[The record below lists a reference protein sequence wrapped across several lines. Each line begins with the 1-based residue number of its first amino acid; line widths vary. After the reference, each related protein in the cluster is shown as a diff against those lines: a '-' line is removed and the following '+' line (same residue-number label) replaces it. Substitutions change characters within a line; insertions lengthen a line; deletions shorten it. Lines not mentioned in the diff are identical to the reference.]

1 MEFFKVDHEIRE
13 IDIQAFDY
21 PNKKVAV
28 IAYIENEAGDIFL
41 EQKNTVTD
49 SNVKPYSLI
58 GTEVLRSDINY
69 RFAINRVIKDTYGKK
84 SGIQIKDTVGIAHI
98 FNDGTDYVYVVYNGK
113 LTQETLEIKNL
124 KLALDYKF
132 MKKDEI
138 ITSDTVEPTSKYV
151 ITKIKNLGD
160 VGKIKGIG
168 IDEAIKQR
176 HSVRKFLN
184 KKIEGGILDELQEAI
199 NNAKEES
206 NLKIELVLNEEDAFG
221 KSHYGNFENC
231 KNYIVIIGDRLEPKL
246 EEKAGYYGEK
256 IVIRAQELGL
266 NTCWV
271 ALTYNKAEVPIK
283 IESNE
288 SLVIVIA
295 IGYGVDNGHERK
307 SKKYKD
313 VTKVEEYSAP
323 SWYKKGIDYAL
334 LAPTAINQQKFRF
347 DLKDDNKVSA
357 RVYGLGFC
365 TRIDLGIAKYH
376 FEVGAGKDNFEWT
389 ENSSI

>member
-1 MEFFKVDHEIRE
+1 M
-13 IDIQAFDY
+13 
-21 PNKKVAV
+21 
-28 IAYIENEAGDIFL
+28 
-41 EQKNTVTD
+41 
-49 SNVKPYSLI
+49 
-58 GTEVLRSDINY
+58 
-69 RFAINRVIKDTYGKK
+69 
-84 SGIQIKDTVGIAHI
+84 
-98 FNDGTDYVYVVYNGK
+98 YNGK

-271 ALTYNKAEVPIK
+271 ALTYNKA
-283 IESNE
+283 
-288 SLVIVIA
+288 
-295 IGYGVDNGHERK
+295 
-307 SKKYKD
+307 
-313 VTKVEEYSAP
+313 
-323 SWYKKGIDYAL
+323 WYKKGIDYAL